1 MSTTSGAR
9 PTAVSASSP
18 QSGAY
23 TRSVRRFSSLGR
35 KASMPSRSILRRLT
49 RRMLELASSCS
60 IFVAPDRLGATP
72 LTEVYKCTQHRHS
85 ENADLCQRSADRQY
99 AAVHYYLSRSG
110 EQKRKKRRRTRTK
123 VGKTERH
130 KMQKYVCSVP
140 HAKYRSSD
148 NSHRTRSTIDTK
160 KASGMSNK
168 KQPDQKERGTT

>member
-85 ENADLCQRSADRQY
+85 ENADLCQRSADRKY

-110 EQKRKKRRRTRTK
+110 EQKRKKKGVEHGPRWARPSVTRCK
-123 VGKTERH
+123 NMYAQFH
-130 KMQKYVCSVP
+130 M
-140 HAKYRSSD
+140 
-148 NSHRTRSTIDTK
+148 RSTAALTIPTGQEAQWTPK
-160 KASGMSNK
+160 KHL
-168 KQPDQKERGTT
+168 E